1 MSARRIDQ
9 IILARGIRG
18 ILIPPEPDPLFRTTL
33 DLSKI
38 AAVATT
44 TTAEP
49 VNLHRVLPN
58 NFFNVRL
65 MLEEAAAPPPA
76 APVTL
81 RCIFSRAIPPTTP
94 TTCARSSSATKTAS
108 AAYEVWNEPWQIKW
122 FGTHYVEHEGR
133 QEIMPS
139 EDPQKDYVAL
149 MRAAYKAVKSVD
161 PTITVVGFNT
171 TSNTEP
177 KHIPEGVF
185 TGAEWTAGVLAAG
198 GENYADVASFH
209 HYTADLSGF
218 PDDNVT
224 RAVRNALGPNALV
237 PVRSSLPI
245 WMSEG
250 SSTVSGLAR
259 YGLYRHALPYRNGED
274 LLRLTESVL
283 RYDVAMLANGVE
295 KIFLYSMGDIDS
307 QGSPGS
313 FRTLVNSDGSLH
325 PSALGRASLAWHIDG
340 LRFVQALGL
349 KDGVYSYIFT
359 DDTRSVAVI
368 CPRGGHGSLP
378 LPPAKDNI
386 VLRDLYCNPLPADAA
401 VDNQTVFLSF
411 KGTVDR
417 LLSLLEQAIGQMLC
431 PLIRG
436 TNYDQQKRWQ
446 ECEHYGSAFSMPART
461 KNLSMPRSPSSAV
474 CKRMACLPQ
483 VPNISLARGS
493 TSAISIYSQRSIH

>member
-198 GENYADVASFH
+198 GENYA
-209 HYTADLSGF
+209 
-218 PDDNVT
+218 
-224 RAVRNALGPNALV
+224 
-237 PVRSSLPI
+237 
-245 WMSEG
+245 
-250 SSTVSGLAR
+250 
-259 YGLYRHALPYRNGED
+259 
-274 LLRLTESVL
+274 
-283 RYDVAMLANGVE
+283 DVAMLANGVE